1 MQAKWVLFVNG
12 GVHLP
17 VQSKRF
23 CRINEQMH
31 SSRLEVSISYALGY
45 FRQTMG
51 ILGIRC
57 TREQVTRK
65 EKHNQ
70 ICVDIEVYSPCS

>member
-31 SSRLEVSISYALGY
+31 SSRLEVSISYVLGY

-51 ILGIRC
+51 ILLGIRC
-57 TREQVTRK
+57 IREQTARK
-65 EKHNQ
+65 GKHN
-70 ICVDIEVYSPCS
+70 EMS